1 MQIIRLFMKKIYSI
15 LAAAFA
21 LLVLASCHSS
31 EKVIYFQDLQSG
43 ESLPTQPV
51 QTLTLQPGDKVGII
65 VSSAATPQ
73 VAARYNLSFSQYQVG
88 TATGGSQ
95 AYTTVYTVDE
105 NGDVTIPSLG
115 RVHVAGLTR
124 TEAAERVQTMLHNGL
139 LNDAVVT
146 INSYERYVTVM
157 GEVKNPGRV
166 AIQRD
171 NMTLLEAI
179 GAAGD
184 LTIYGRRDRVLVLRQ
199 EGNQTKSYYVDLRSK
214 DLLNSPVYNLRQN
227 DYVYVEQNKMRT
239 DQTTYNGTSIRQI
252 STWLSVSSFLLSLAI
267 LIFR

>member
-1 MQIIRLFMKKIYSI
+1 MKKLFPL
-15 LAAAFA
+15 LAAATM
-21 LLVLASCHSS
+21 LLLFASCHSS

-51 QTLTLQPGDKVGII
+51 RTLTLQNGDKVGII

-73 VAARYNLSFSQYQVG
+73 VAARYNLAFTQYQVG
-88 TATGGSQ
+88 TPTGGSQ
-95 AYTTVYTVDE
+95 AYTTVYTIDE

-124 TEAAERVQTMLHNGL
+124 TEAAERIQTLLHNGL

-146 INSYERYVTVM
+146 VNAYDRYITVT
-157 GEVKNPGRV
+157 GEVNKPGRIT
-166 AIQRD
+166 IQRD
-171 NMTLLEAI
+171 NITLLEAI

-184 LTIYGRRDRVLVLRQ
+184 LTIYGRRDRILVLRQ
-199 EGNQTKSYYVDLRSK
+199 EGNETKSYYVDLRSK
-214 DLLNSPVYNLRQN
+214 DLLNSPVYNLQQN
-227 DYVYVEQNKMRT
+227 DYVYVEQNKMRA

-252 STWLSVSSFLLSLAI
+252 STWLSVSSLLISLGI